1 MSATLHC
8 IEAIETALSGTG
20 WNKARVKL
28 LARFLVALI
37 GCRTVCLAR
46 LANALPGEAKAQSH
60 YKRLKRFVR
69 QFELSQAVLARLV
82 LTLTQAIPPFALALD
97 RTNWKLGKAE
107 INILMLALIHP
118 KWPIAFPL
126 FWSVLGKAGNSA
138 LAERVALLRHF
149 LATFGKES
157 IDYLCADREFG
168 GEAFARWLMQ
178 QDIPFVLRI
187 RGNVTMTNAQGDK
200 RTARGLFWH
209 GRVGAARDLGQRRV
223 FVGSG
228 AGLWLHVAGMRVR
241 GGDFAIVI
249 SNIVSNRA
257 VVEGSG
263 EDLLARYGRR
273 WGIET
278 LFGCLKRRGF
288 DLEATHLTASD
299 RLSRLLGVLTLA
311 YCWAYVAGEWLY
323 EQCPWRVKKHGRL
336 IVSLFRRGLDWL
348 QRLFLPLCGNYSQQ
362 EATLALQFLSRT

>member
-1 MSATLHC
+1 MSTLHC
-8 IEAIETALSGTG
+8 IEAIEAALSGTG

-46 LANALPGEAKAQSH
+46 LANALHGEAKVESH

-69 QFELSQAVLARLV
+69 PFDLSQAVLARLV
-82 LTLTQAIPPFALALD
+82 LTLTQTAPPFVLAID
-97 RTNWKLGKAE
+97 RTNWKLGKTE
-107 INILMLALIHP
+107 INILMLALVHP

-138 LAERVALLRHF
+138 LAERAALLQQF
-149 LATFGKES
+149 LVTFGKQS

-168 GEAFARWLMQ
+168 GEAFARWLLREGV
-178 QDIPFVLRI
+178 PFVLLRI

-209 GRVGAARDLGQRRV
+209 GKVGEARDLGQRRV

-241 GGDFAIVI
+241 GGDFAIVV

-257 VVEGSG
+257 VVG

-299 RLSRLLGVLTLA
+299 RLSRLLGVLALA

-323 EQCPWRVKKHGRL
+323 AQRPWQVKKHGRL
-336 IVSLFRRGLDWL
+336 MVSLFRRGLDWL

-362 EATLALQFLSRT
+362 EAAFALHFLSRT

>member
-1 MSATLHC
+1 MSATLDC
-8 IEAIETALSGTG
+8 IESIEATLSGTG

-46 LANALPGEAKAQSH
+46 LANALHGKAKVESH

-69 QFELSQAVLARLV
+69 QFDLSQPVLARLV
-82 LTLTQAIPPFALALD
+82 LTLTRAAPPFVLALD
-97 RTNWKLGKAE
+97 RTNWKLGKTE
-107 INILMLALIHP
+107 INILMLALVHP

-138 LAERVALLRHF
+138 LSERAALLQQF

-168 GEAFARWLMQ
+168 GEAFARWLLQ
-178 QDIPFVLRI
+178 AGIPFVLRI

-209 GRVGAARDLGQRRV
+209 GKVGEARDLGRRRV

-228 AGLWLHVAGMRVR
+228 SGLGLYVAGMRVR
-241 GGDFAIVI
+241 GGDFAIV
-249 SNIVSNRA
+249 VSDR
-257 VVEGSG
+257 SD
-263 EDLLARYGRR
+263 DLLARYGRR
-273 WGIET
+273 WGVET

-288 DLEATHLTASD
+288 DLEATHVTAGE
-299 RLSRLLGVLTLA
+299 RLSCLLGVLTLA

-323 EQCPWRVKKHGRL
+323 ECHPWKVKKHGRL
-336 IVSLFRRGLDWL
+336 MVSLFRRGLDWL

-362 EATLALQFLSRT
+362 KAAFALIFLSRT